1 MIYNSI
7 EIKTNL
13 HGGTENMDYTRE
25 TTEEI
30 RQLEEVVKF
39 LNETVRKN
47 LLEEMHWINQ
57 EWTPNSEISNLKYRR
72 DMEEVQM
79 KLDVNYILLEKTRQQ
94 IKILNGGK

>member
-1 MIYNSI
+1 
-7 EIKTNL
+7 
-13 HGGTENMDYTRE
+13 MDYTRE

-57 EWTPNSEISNLKYRR
+57 EWTPNSEISNIKYRR

-94 IKILNGGK
+94 IKTLNGGK

>member
-1 MIYNSI
+1 
-7 EIKTNL
+7 
-13 HGGTENMDYTRE
+13 MDYTRE

>member
-1 MIYNSI
+1 MYNII

-25 TTEEI
+25 TREEV

-47 LLEEMHWINQ
+47 LLDEMHK
-57 EWTPNSEISNLKYRR
+57 ISNDWNPSIPGSNEKYFT
-72 DMEEVQM
+72 DFEEVQM
-79 KLDVNYILLEKTRQQ
+79 KLDVNYILLEKTRKQ
-94 IKILNGGK
+94 IQTLNGGK